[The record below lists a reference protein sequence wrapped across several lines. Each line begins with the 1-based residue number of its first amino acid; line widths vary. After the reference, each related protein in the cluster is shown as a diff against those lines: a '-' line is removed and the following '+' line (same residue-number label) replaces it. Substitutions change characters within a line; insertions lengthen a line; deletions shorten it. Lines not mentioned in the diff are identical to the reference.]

1 MAYVRLIRPINLL
14 IILITQ
20 SILHYFV
27 IVPLCGE
34 MIVLSGF
41 LFPLFALNT
50 AIVAGAGYVIND
62 IIDFKSDLINKP
74 EKTYIPSPVS
84 LSDARIYY
92 WTLVFSGL
100 ILALFLAVKTSNL
113 RHIWIYPAATA
124 FLYLYASRLKSTVLW
139 GNVLVS
145 IFIAFV
151 SGILFFAQFTAP
163 ESERLSPILIEI
175 CLVYMG
181 FAFFVNMVREIIKD
195 IEDMDGDKAQQVVT
209 LPVRFGIERAKSI
222 GSTIIVF
229 QITATLLWTFL
240 SVLTDNFSIRFFLI
254 LFIAAPLGRMLLKL
268 QQAKLRSDYASL
280 SKMTKLVMVAG
291 LVSILLVAKN
301 IIH

>member
-1 MAYVRLIRPINLL
+1 
-14 IILITQ
+14 
-20 SILHYFV
+20 
-27 IVPLCGE
+27 